1 MFQPTLSAWR
11 TLLLV
16 SFALLGTVTLARA
29 QAGGTQTRPRSK
41 PETAPDS
48 KPESKPEDRSE
59 NKSENKEGALDGR
72 YRAEGTNP
80 DGKPYRSIVDIEQNG
95 DTYMVRWLER
105 EGPPAALGIGIVR
118 GEYLSVS
125 YLAGRALG
133 VVVYHI
139 EKGPVLTGQWT
150 VLGSGGLLWPE
161 TLSRVGVAA
170 ERRDAPGVPG
180 PPPGGDT
187 PGVATDVAELG
198 HHGTQTAAVLAALS
212 LSLPELR

>member
-1 MFQPTLSAWR
+1 MLFRS
-11 TLLLV
+11 
-16 SFALLGTVTLARA
+16 
-29 QAGGTQTRPRSK
+29 AGGTQTRPRTK
-41 PETAPDS
+41 PDAAPDS
-48 KPESKPEDRSE
+48 KSESKPDS
-59 NKSENKEGALDGR
+59 KPENKEGALDGR

-105 EGPPAALGIGIVR
+105 EGPPAALGIGIIR

-139 EKGPVLTGQWT
+139 EKGSVLTGQWT

-170 ERRDAPGVPG
+170 ARRESPD
-180 PPPGGDT
+180 DH
-187 PGVATDVAELG
+187 ELPHIAG
-198 HHGTQTAAVLAALS
+198 IQTAALIG
-212 LSLPELR
+212 R